1 MSSKL
6 EAFLINLSVVIM
18 APFTLVRLI
27 LFVIEHLIQLVALI
41 IVTPLFL
48 LCAEFGPFVHWS
60 DITRL
65 YKRIW
70 RHLLDIEGVFYI

>member
-1 MSSKL
+1 MKKL
-6 EAFLINLSVVIM
+6 ETFLLNLSVVIM

-27 LFVIEHLIQLVALI
+27 LFVIEHLVQLAGLI

-48 LCAEFGPFVHWS
+48 LCAEFSPHVHWS
-60 DITRL
+60 DVTRL

-70 RHLLDIEGVFYI
+70 WHLLDIERVFYI

>member
-1 MSSKL
+1 MNKL
-6 EAFLINLSVVIM
+6 DTFLINLSLVIM

-27 LFVIEHLIQLVALI
+27 LFLIEHLVQLIAVI
-41 IVTPLFL
+41 VVTPVFL